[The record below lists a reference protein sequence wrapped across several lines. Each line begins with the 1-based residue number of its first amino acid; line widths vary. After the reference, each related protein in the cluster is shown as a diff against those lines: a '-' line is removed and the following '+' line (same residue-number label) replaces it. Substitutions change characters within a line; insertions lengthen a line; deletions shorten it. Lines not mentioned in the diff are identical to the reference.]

1 MKNGRLYFVLILC
14 FGIGLIA
21 ALSVQEK
28 KTEMDSTLAPF
39 WQLIGKPVQL
49 GSKALTK
56 VIPVSALDEKEYGDA
71 IRSRYESGADK
82 SDPRYI
88 YLNTLIK
95 DLTKTK
101 SKPFDYTVFLMD
113 SGVPN
118 AFAMP
123 GGVLFVTTGLLQILE
138 SESELVSILGH
149 EIGHVE
155 KNHCLE
161 NVRFQLLTQK
171 IGSETLGKLADLAF
185 GIIVKSSYNKNQ
197 EEEADEYAFS
207 LLLSSDYHPAG
218 EGKAFEKLA
227 ESHLGKETRSANII
241 TEYFQSHPHTVLRK
255 ERYQEKAKAW
265 RASNSGVRK
274 YTGKANLEL
283 QKTYSENQI
292 ENEWSAE

>member
-1 MKNGRLYFVLILC
+1 MKNSRLYLVLILI
-14 FGIGLIA
+14 FGVGLII

-28 KTEMDSTLAPF
+28 KTEMDSTAAPF

-56 VIPVSALDEKEYGDA
+56 VIPVNSLDEKEYGDA

-88 YLNTLIK
+88 YLNNLMK
-95 DLTKTK
+95 DLTKSK
-101 SKPFDYTVFLMD
+101 SKPFEYTVYLMD

-118 AFAMP
+118 AFALP

-161 NVRFQLLTQK
+161 NVRFQLLSQK
-171 IGSETLGKLADLAF
+171 IGSAALGQLADLAF
-185 GIIVKSSYNKNQ
+185 GIIIKSSYNKNQ

-207 LLLSSDYHPAG
+207 VLLSSDYHPAG

-227 ESHLGKETRSANII
+227 ESHLGKEARTANII

-255 ERYQEKAKAW
+255 ERYQEKSKAW
-265 RASNSGVRK
+265 RTANPDIKK
-274 YTGKANLEL
+274 YIGKANLEL
-283 QKTYSENQI
+283 QKTYSENPI
-292 ENEWSAE
+292 ENEWSVE